1 MSIQS
6 IIAEPLKE
14 KRFAKGEMIYNESTA
29 VRYFYEIKNGEVRII
44 NSNDDGKEFLQAIY
58 KAGDSL
64 GVPSLLCDISYP
76 AAAFANSD
84 CELFILPKEQFLT
97 LLKNNYNF
105 HFSITKMI
113 SHRLLFK
120 VMMLQEFANEEGE
133 HRLLTLIHYL
143 MAKKKAAHETL
154 DITKQ
159 QLADMTGL
167 RVETVIR
174 IMKNIEDKGMIKTS
188 RGNIVC
194 NLYNKSH

>member
-6 IIAEPLKE
+6 ILEEPLKE
-14 KRFAKGEMIYNESTA
+14 KRFAKGELIYSEGSTA
-29 VRYFYEIKNGEVRII
+29 RYFYEVKNGEVKIVT
-44 NSNDDGKEFLQAIY
+44 SNDEGKEFTQGIY
-58 KAGDSL
+58 KAGESF
-64 GVPSLLCDISYP
+64 GVPSLLCDKPYP
-76 AAAFANSD
+76 SVASANTE
-84 CELFILPKEQFLT
+84 CELYILPKEDFLL
-97 LLKNNYNF
+97 LLKNNYDF
-105 HFSITKMI
+105 HFNITKMI
-113 SHRLLFK
+113 SDRFLFK
-120 VMMLQEFANEEGE
+120 TMMLHEVANEEGE

-143 MAKKKAAHETL
+143 MAQKKAANATL

-194 NLYNKSH
+194 NLHH

>member
-6 IIAEPLKE
+6 IVKELLRE
-14 KRFAKGEMIYNESTA
+14 KRFAKGEIIYSEGMV
-29 VRYFYEIKNGEVRII
+29 VRYFYEVKNGEVKIVS
-44 NSNDDGKEFLQAIY
+44 SNDEGKEFIQGIY
-58 KAGDSL
+58 KAGDSF
-64 GVPSLLCDISYP
+64 GVPSLLCDKPYP
-76 AAAFANSD
+76 AAAFANTD
-84 CELFILPKEQFLT
+84 CELYIVPKEQFLS
-97 LLKNNYNF
+97 LLKNNYDF

-113 SHRLLFK
+113 SDRLLFK
-120 VMMLQEFANEEGE
+120 AMMLQEVANEEGE

-143 MAKKKAAHETL
+143 MAQKKAANETL

-174 IMKNIEDKGMIKTS
+174 IMKTIEDKGMIKTT

-194 NLYNKSH
+194 NLHNKSH

>member
-6 IIAEPLKE
+6 IIEDPLRE
-14 KRFAKGEMIYNESTA
+14 KCFARGEMIYNEGTA
-29 VRYFYEIKNGEVRII
+29 ARYFYEVKNGEVRIV
-44 NSNDDGKEFLQAIY
+44 NSNDEGKDFIQGIY
-58 KAGDSL
+58 KAGHFF
-64 GVPSLLCDISYP
+64 GVPSLFCDKPYP
-76 AAAFANSD
+76 ATAFANTD
-84 CELFILPKEQFLT
+84 CELYIVPKEQFLM
-97 LLKNNYNF
+97 LLKNNYEF

-113 SHRLLFK
+113 SDRLLFK
-120 VMMLQEFANEEGE
+120 AMMLQEVANEEGE
-133 HRLLTLIHYL
+133 HRLLKLIHYL
-143 MAKKKAAHETL
+143 MAQKEAANETL

-194 NLYNKSH
+194 NLHNKKH

>member
-6 IIAEPLKE
+6 IVEEPIKE
-14 KRFAKGEMIYNESTA
+14 KRFTKGEMIYSEGIVA
-29 VRYFYEIKNGEVRII
+29 RYFYEVKSGEVRIV
-44 NSNDDGKEFLQAIY
+44 NSNNEGKDFIQAIY
-58 KAGDSL
+58 KAGDSF
-64 GVPSLLCDISYP
+64 GVPSLLCDKPYP
-76 AAAFANSD
+76 AAAFANTD

-97 LLKNNYNF
+97 LLKNKYDF
-105 HFSITKMI
+105 HFSITKVI
-113 SHRLLFK
+113 SERLLFK
-120 VMMLQEFANEEGE
+120 AMMLQEVANEEGE

-143 MAKKKAAHETL
+143 MAQKEAANETL

-174 IMKNIEDKGMIKTS
+174 IMKSIEDKGLIKTS

-194 NLYNKSH
+194 NLHNKSH